1 MKVVRAQTEKP
12 LDQLPERASVMRAPF
27 MTSAMWFVWLLRSDI
42 RSGAPPDD
50 RAGQREFISWWLLWG
65 RNEYPAVFSWDLS
78 HAEIAME
85 FITLRHGLL
94 CPRLLVRLHA
104 ARGDLQRAFPLDG
117 PENLADYFCWYRLHG
132 PLELDTAPSLPTA
145 CLAITEEPSKR
156 KPWCTDGTR
165 VPRVAIAQCRS
176 VLALSGGSIPDC
188 GTRRALAAW
197 YAADGRSLIPKPTL
211 PVPPRP
217 TVRPRNA
224 LRRDGVNLVGFVWG
238 QSGLGEDVRT
248 MSAGLNAVG
257 LPHVMIDATDE
268 DQELR
273 TAEAGQIPVSDRPV
287 FATSVYCMSAFNM
300 ATLYVT
306 RGPDF
311 FAGQYRI
318 GYCPWEL
325 NCFPDIWTGVYEL
338 MDEIWTGSEFTA
350 RAYRTNCPKPV
361 LCLPAPV
368 TVPSVQPR
376 AHVKI
381 SKDAFAFTYPFDPNS
396 CLARK
401 NPIALVRA
409 FRLAFPRKDRM
420 VALLLRIN
428 GELAGGP
435 DRSALLREIGT
446 DKRIVVMEGTLD
458 RIDALCLTASCDCLV
473 SPHRAEG
480 FGRNIAEAI
489 LLKVPVL
496 ATAFSGCNDFL
507 APEEGLAFDL
517 QEVRPGQ
524 YPFGEGLGL
533 FWAEPVVT
541 DMAEKMKLMRAT
553 KRRRTG
559 KGRERLVLRARQI
572 AEHYAPLVAGRAVVA
587 RLEALQLVSRTRAN

>member
-1 MKVVRAQTEKP
+1 
-12 LDQLPERASVMRAPF
+12 
-27 MTSAMWFVWLLRSDI
+27 
-42 RSGAPPDD
+42 
-50 RAGQREFISWWLLWG
+50 
-65 RNEYPAVFSWDLS
+65 
-78 HAEIAME
+78 
-85 FITLRHGLL
+85 
-94 CPRLLVRLHA
+94 
-104 ARGDLQRAFPLDG
+104 
-117 PENLADYFCWYRLHG
+117 
-132 PLELDTAPSLPTA
+132 
-145 CLAITEEPSKR
+145 
-156 KPWCTDGTR
+156 
-165 VPRVAIAQCRS
+165 
-176 VLALSGGSIPDC
+176 
-188 GTRRALAAW
+188 
-197 YAADGRSLIPKPTL
+197 
-211 PVPPRP
+211 
-217 TVRPRNA
+217 
-224 LRRDGVNLVGFVWG
+224 VNLVGFVWG

-248 MSAGLNAVG
+248 MSAALNAVG

-273 TAEAGQIPVSDRPV
+273 PAEAGQIPVSDRPV

-381 SKDAFAFTYPFDPNS
+381 SKDAFVFTYPFDPNS

-507 APEEGLAFDL
+507 APEEGLAFNL

-572 AEHYAPLVAGRAVVA
+572 AEHYAPLVAVRAVVA